1 MAGSQREVEN
11 QLRKKTRLDWDFFK
25 KMRSERPY
33 KKGWKEGTGPGM
45 HTWCRAPVGTPPG
58 RQSAER
64 QAAGEEHRSQVT
76 GHREVLKRR
85 LMINPINPI
94 NPIGLSQLIQ
104 IEALYS
110 GQMTRCNTEPR
121 ANQLSSVSSPCR
133 KQLSG
138 WKSQPK
144 QDN

>member
-85 LMINPINPI
+85 LMKPSR
-94 NPIGLSQLIQ
+94 LS
-104 IEALYS
+104 
-110 GQMTRCNTEPR
+110 T
-121 ANQLSSVSSPCR
+121 
-133 KQLSG
+133 
-138 WKSQPK
+138 
-144 QDN
+144 QDK